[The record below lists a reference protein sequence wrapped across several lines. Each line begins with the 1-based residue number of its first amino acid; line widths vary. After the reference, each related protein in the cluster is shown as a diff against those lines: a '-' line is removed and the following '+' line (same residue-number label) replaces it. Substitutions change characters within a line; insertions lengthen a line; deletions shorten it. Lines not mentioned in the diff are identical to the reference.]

1 MVRTPADNNMRAAH
15 SLLFVVLIAAAT
27 QSAEAAAEAIDSASV
42 AAPQETTPGGTTVG
56 PAAAAQQGSPERAGS
71 GAAPTYSR
79 MLPFL
84 ADEAIKAGHDLPLPF
99 GAGVILTGLENRK
112 IDISDVRVG
121 LQNPVQ
127 SVSQFV
133 QLGSTSNVFNAN
145 FKFDAWLL
153 PFLDVYALVGYVHNN
168 STTDALISVPTPGPR
183 PGTVEYQTEV
193 TTELDGVVAGG
204 GVALAGGYGPFFF
217 VGDATYI
224 QSDLG
229 FDDSFKA
236 FIATVR
242 AGWNGRSGSL
252 PLQIWVGVGDWDTH
266 ATAKGHATLAN
277 GQILS
282 FEADQG
288 PHTPWIYDVGTNL
301 QFSKRLQLVIDVGGD
316 FQGGWVFVIGPTW
329 RF

>member
-1 MVRTPADNNMRAAH
+1 MARTPADDNMRAAY
-15 SLLFVVLIAAAT
+15 SLVFIVLIAAVAPC
-27 QSAEAAAEAIDSASV
+27 AEAASGASDSASV
-42 AAPQETTPGGTTVG
+42 PAPEASTPGGTTVE
-56 PAAAAQQGSPERAGS
+56 P
-71 GAAPTYSR
+71 YSR
-79 MLPFL
+79 VLPFL
-84 ADEAIKAGHDLPLPF
+84 ADEAIKAWHELPLPF
-99 GAGVILTGLENRK
+99 GAGVILTGLDNRK
-112 IDISDVRVG
+112 IDVSDVRVG

-153 PFLDVYALVGYVHNN
+153 PFLDVYALAGYVHNE
-168 STTDALISVPTPGPR
+168 STTDAIVSVPKPGPR
-183 PGTVEYQTEV
+183 PGTITYQTEV
-193 TTELDGVVAGG
+193 STELDGVVAGG
-204 GVALAGGYGPFFF
+204 GVALAGGYGPFFL
-217 VGDATYI
+217 VGDVTYI

-236 FIATVR
+236 FIATIR
-242 AGWNGRSGSL
+242 AGWNGRAGSL
-252 PLQIWVGVGDWDTH
+252 PMQVWLGVGDWDTH
-266 ATAKGHATLAN
+266 ATAKGHATLSN
-277 GQILS
+277 GQILN

-301 QFSKRLQLVIDVGGD
+301 QFSKRLQLVIDLGGD

>member
-1 MVRTPADNNMRAAH
+1 MRAAH
-15 SLLFVVLIAAAT
+15 SLLFVVLIAAVA
-27 QSAEAAAEAIDSASV
+27 QSVEAAAEAIDSANPLAS
-42 AAPQETTPGGTTVG
+42 EESTTARTTDG
-56 PAAAAQQGSPERAGS
+56 PAAAAQQNAPERAES
-71 GAAPTYSR
+71 GAAPAYSR
-79 MLPFL
+79 VLPFL

-99 GAGVILTGLENRK
+99 GAGVILTGLDNRK

-153 PFLDVYALVGYVHNN
+153 PFLDVYAIAGYVHNN
-168 STTDALISVPTPGPR
+168 STTDALVSVPR
-183 PGTVEYQTEV
+183 PGPKPGTIEYQTEV
-193 TTELDGVVAGG
+193 TTELDGVVACGG
-204 GVALAGGYGPFFF
+204 LALAAGYGSFFF
-217 VGDATYI
+217 VGDVTYI

-229 FDDSFKA
+229 FDESFKA

-242 AGWNGRSGSL
+242 AGWNGRTGSL
-252 PLQIWVGVGDWDTH
+252 PLQIWLGVGDWDTH
-266 ATAKGHATLAN
+266 ATSKGHATLSN
-277 GQILS
+277 GQILN

-288 PHTPWIYDVGTNL
+288 PHTPWIYDIGTNL

>member
-1 MVRTPADNNMRAAH
+1 MRAVY
-15 SLLFVVLIAAAT
+15 SLLFVVLIAAAAQCT
-27 QSAEAAAEAIDSASV
+27 EAAAEASDSASV
-42 AAPQETTPGGTTVG
+42 PAPEASTPGGTT
-56 PAAAAQQGSPERAGS
+56 AGQ
-71 GAAPTYSR
+71 YSR
-79 MLPFL
+79 VLPFL
-84 ADEAIKAGHDLPLPF
+84 AEEAIKAGHDLPLPF
-99 GAGVILTGLENRK
+99 GAGVILTGLDNRK
-112 IDISDVRVG
+112 IDVSDVRVG
-121 LQNPVQ
+121 LQSPLQ

-153 PFLDVYALVGYVHNN
+153 PFLDVYALAGYVHNT
-168 STTDALISVPTPGPR
+168 STTDALVSVPKPGPR
-183 PGTVEYQTEV
+183 PGTIEYQTEV
-193 TTELDGVVAGG
+193 TTELDGVVAGA
-204 GVALAGGYGPFFF
+204 GVALAAGYGPLFL
-217 VGDATYI
+217 VADVTYI

-242 AGWNGRSGSL
+242 AGWNGRTGSL
-252 PLQIWVGVGDWDTH
+252 PLQIWLGVGDWDTH
-266 ATAKGHATLAN
+266 ATAKGHATLSN

-301 QFSKRLQLVIDVGGD
+301 QISKRLQLVIDVGGD
-316 FQGGWVFVIGPTW
+316 LQGGWVFVIGPTW

>member
-1 MVRTPADNNMRAAH
+1 MAWTLADNYMRAAY
-15 SLLFVVLIAAAT
+15 SLLSVALVAAAAQWT
-27 QSAEAAAEAIDSASV
+27 EAAAGASDSAS
-42 AAPQETTPGGTTVG
+42 APASAPEGSTPGGTTD
-56 PAAAAQQGSPERAGS
+56 
-71 GAAPTYSR
+71 APYSR
-79 MLPFL
+79 VLPFL

-99 GAGVILTGLENRK
+99 GAGVILTGLDNRK
-112 IDISDVRVG
+112 IDVSDVRVG
-121 LQNPVQ
+121 LHNPVQ

-153 PFLDVYALVGYVHNN
+153 PFLNVYALAGYVHNE
-168 STTDALISVPTPGPR
+168 STTDAIVSVPKPGPR
-183 PGTVEYQTEV
+183 PGTIEYQTEV
-193 TTELDGVVAGG
+193 STELDGVVAGG

-288 PHTPWIYDVGTNL
+288 PHTPWIYDIGTNL

-316 FQGGWVFVIGPTW
+316 LQGGWVFVIGPTW